1 MIALPVLLHAL
12 GPHLLGA
19 RGTGAAPWPQ
29 GILLAE
35 DGMVCEPGMA
45 YVGEGADI
53 SRLLAQAAGA
63 PGCALFAAGGGELPE
78 PAPGT
83 ALAVTD
89 LPVVTLY
96 NTLSRAAIQYQEW
109 EKTLLGGA
117 DSGLN
122 GLLQAASALFGFSA
136 AALDAGRRLLAQSI
150 LEADRRAMTLDANGP
165 TGSTAAI
172 LDELEG
178 ALEGGGRSSLASLR
192 RDGRSYLLTAMR
204 SERGSLGYLLACA
217 EAADPR
223 HEAMLLTLAHVL
235 FRQATAREA
244 QTEQDAFQSIAVQF
258 LGEYPGDMDA
268 LQKELEQLPQKPPRF
283 MRAVVIRQLDEGA
296 PTPPAEAVRRLR
308 PLFRELRELRPRENI
323 ALLPNYIFLLTGS
336 SHPETPAAIMEDR
349 SFEEVL
355 ERHKAFAMV
364 SNPSQWLRNLR
375 RLTQQAFRVLPAAAA
390 VRYQEEE
397 KRRCLK
403 FDRYAIYYLVHLCEV
418 ALQYELSTSDIIFL
432 CDTGVLTLT
441 RYDRTFNSNLR
452 DTLFTFLTNNC
463 SISETSRKMFVHRN
477 TVIYKLNL
485 IRSLIGDK
493 MDSPDMRT
501 QLVLSCMII
510 RYVENYRREFV
521 SLPPFEKSMLRNTGV
536 ENKT

>member
-12 GPHLLGA
+12 GPHLLSA
-19 RGTGAAPWPQ
+19 HGTEAAPWLR
-29 GILLAE
+29 GIFLAE
-35 DGMVCEPGMA
+35 DGMSCESGMA
-45 YVGEGADI
+45 YIGESADI
-53 SRLLAQAAGA
+53 SRLLAQAADA
-63 PGCALFAAGGGELPE
+63 PGCALFAAGGGDLPE
-78 PAPGT
+78 PAPDT

-89 LPVVTLY
+89 LPVATLY
-96 NTLSRAAIQYQEW
+96 NTLSRAAVQYQEW
-109 EKTLLGGA
+109 EKTLLDGA

-136 AALDAGRRLLAQSI
+136 AALDAGRRLLAQNI
-150 LEADRRAMTLDANGP
+150 LEPDRRAMTLDADGP
-165 TGSTAAI
+165 TGPTAAI

-178 ALEGGGRSSLASLR
+178 QLEGGGGRPASLR

-204 SERGSLGYLLACA
+204 SERGSLGYLLACT

-223 HEAMLLTLAHVL
+223 QEAMLLTLAHVL
-235 FRQATAREA
+235 FRQATEREA
-244 QTEQDAFQSIAVQF
+244 QIEQDAFQSIAVQF

-296 PTPPAEAVRRLR
+296 STPPAEAVRKLK
-308 PLFRELRELRPRENI
+308 PLFRELRELWPRENI
-323 ALLPNYIFLLTGS
+323 ALLPSYIFLLTGS

-349 SFEEVL
+349 HFEEVL

-375 RLTQQAFRVLPAAAA
+375 RLTQQAFQVLPAAAA

-441 RYDRTFNSNLR
+441 RYDHTFHSNLR

-463 SISETSRKMFVHRN
+463 SISETSRKMYVHRN

-493 MDSPDMRT
+493 MDCPDMRT

-510 RYVENYRREFV
+510 RYVENYRQEFV
-521 SLPPFEKSMLRNTGV
+521 SLPPFEKSMLRSGGL
-536 ENKT
+536 ENRT